1 MSHYFIIRRWRIV
14 RWNKNHWN
22 LTVKF
27 QNVDPQ
33 VSSWFFTTK
42 GIDCEEMTRDQ
53 ADPTISGYSSNFQT
67 LDARLKR
74 VSPVVI
80 SGLQH
85 F

>member
-1 MSHYFIIRRWRIV
+1 MVFSDFSLLANNFYDKVCYIIYKIIF
-14 RWNKNHWN
+14 NS
-22 LTVKF
+22 
-27 QNVDPQ
+27 Q